1 MVDNFLNVRAKAHWG
16 IFSNKAL
23 TYFFLPLFFLKML
36 VVYLNDNSAGHQ
48 TISLQGSRL
57 MVSMDKM
64 LPLKSALN
72 LVGLAEIW
80 YL

>member
-1 MVDNFLNVRAKAHWG
+1 
-16 IFSNKAL
+16 
-23 TYFFLPLFFLKML
+23 ML